1 MSPNPDP
8 SDIAIARYIAGECS
22 AAEAREIEPT
32 LEWSPSLRQR
42 VAEVRLLL
50 GAAASSSLWDADRM
64 WSELRAGT
72 RNATPA
78 REDRGI
84 APVIAAPSDRSRSVG
99 GLARISRESNFA
111 SFASAAAIVLV
122 VAGAAALWLGTQR
135 RPAMVAAPG
144 QEPGHY
150 STTRGQYATIQLT
163 DGSRVTLAPQSRLTI
178 PAAFGPEL
186 REISLDGEAIFD
198 VRHDAAHPFRVY
210 AHGAQVED
218 IGTRFD
224 LRAYADES
232 VVTVAVAEGA
242 VALGRARNVSTGT
255 RERDVEGV
263 VLRRGELGSLDKN
276 GRASTTHAA
285 RVAAYLGWATGRL
298 SFVSRPLPEV
308 LATIGRW
315 YDLDIRVPDPALASR
330 LVTAEFSTQ
339 SVGEMINA
347 LAIAM
352 DASVERRA
360 RVVTLRPK

>member
-1 MSPNPDP
+1 MSPNSDP
-8 SDIAIARYIAGECS
+8 ADISIARYIAGECS
-22 AAEAREIEPT
+22 AAEAREIEAK
-32 LEWSPSLRQR
+32 LAHSPSLRQR
-42 VAEVRLLL
+42 AAELRLLL
-50 GAAASSSLWDADRM
+50 GTDASSTLWDADRM
-64 WSELRAGT
+64 WPELRAS
-72 RNATPA
+72 RKAVPA
-78 REDRGI
+78 REDRDI
-84 APVIAAPSDRSRSVG
+84 APLNAAPHERPRSVG
-99 GLARISRESNFA
+99 GLVRISRESSFA
-111 SFASAAAIVLV
+111 RFASAAAVVLV
-122 VAGAAALWLGTQR
+122 VAGAAALWLGTQS
-135 RPAMVAAPG
+135 RPATVAAPVE
-144 QEPGHY
+144 EPGHY

-163 DGSRVTLAPQSRLTI
+163 DGSHVTLAPQSRLTI
-178 PAAFGPEL
+178 PAAFGPDL

-232 VVTVAVAEGA
+232 IVTVAVAEGA
-242 VALGRARNVSTGT
+242 VALGRARNDSTSR
-255 RERDVEGV
+255 RERKVEGV
-263 VLRRGELGSLDKN
+263 VLHRGELGSLDRN

-339 SVGEMINA
+339 SADEMISA

-352 DASVERRA
+352 DASVERHA